1 MRILIVGGGGFIGR
15 RIAGR
20 LLAAGHE
27 VSIAARQ
34 TGRVERIFP
43 GVPTIKCDL
52 AVDTEIEIWRSRL
65 AGFDAVVN
73 AAGVLQDRAAAAI
86 HVAGPRALF
95 EACRICGVRRIVH
108 ISAVSADEGAGTDYA
123 ATKLAGEHALMATG
137 LDWVILRPSLVYGE
151 GSHGGTS
158 LLRGLAGFPCLAVL
172 PGGGNQQ
179 FQPIHVDDLAR
190 AVEKALLDGSL
201 AGRRLSPAG
210 PDILT
215 LKEVVVRWRAWLGF
229 PPARSVSLPM
239 GLIRIAGWIG
249 DRLNLAPINSTAIA
263 QLTYGNTTDAGLF
276 EREIGFRPR
285 GFDAALRARPANVQ
299 DRWHARLY
307 WLRLGLRFGLA
318 LFWLASGAIGFVAGA
333 SIVAALAPGLG
344 AGAANVLGLL
354 ACLVDI
360 AIGVG
365 LTVNLAPRRVAAA
378 QLVLTVGY
386 PALLT
391 LLRPSLWLDPFGSI
405 VKNLPLLLAVLCH
418 AALIDDR

>member
-1 MRILIVGGGGFIGR
+1 MRVVSVGGGGFIGR

-27 VSIAARQ
+27 VAVAARQ
-34 TGRVERIFP
+34 TGRIERIFP
-43 GVPTIKCDL
+43 GVPIIKCDL
-52 AVDTEIEIWRSRL
+52 AVDTGIEIWRSRL

-86 HVAGPRALF
+86 HAAGPRALF
-95 EACRICGVRRIVH
+95 EACRICGVRRVVH

-151 GSHGGTS
+151 GSYGGTS
-158 LLRGLAGFPCLAVL
+158 LLRGLAGFPCFAVL

-210 PDILT
+210 PDT
-215 LKEVVVRWRAWLGF
+215 LSLKDIVVRWRAWLGF
-229 PPARSVSLPM
+229 APARVISVPI
-239 GLIRIAGWIG
+239 GLVRIAGWVG
-249 DRLNLAPINSTAIA
+249 DRLDLAPINSTAIA

-285 GFDAALRARPANVQ
+285 SFDAALLARPANVQ

-318 LFWLASGAIGFVAGA
+318 TFWLASGAIGFVAGP
-333 SIVAALAPGLG
+333 SVVAGLAPGLG
-344 AGAANVLGLL
+344 ASLASVLALL
-354 ACLVDI
+354 ACLIDI
-360 AIGVG
+360 AIAVG
-365 LTVNLAPRRVAAA
+365 LAINLAPRRVAAA

-386 PALLT
+386 PVLLT

-405 VKNLPLLLAVLCH
+405 IKNLPLLLAVLCH